1 MDMDMDM
8 DRAYPMCFRTQFYG
22 PHMGHRGTEY
32 FVKPEIWG
40 QIPNRYFN
48 KVQQIGRLL
57 R

>member
-22 PHMGHRGTEY
+22 PHMWQQGTEY
-32 FVKPEIWG
+32 VVKPEIWG

-57 R
+57 W